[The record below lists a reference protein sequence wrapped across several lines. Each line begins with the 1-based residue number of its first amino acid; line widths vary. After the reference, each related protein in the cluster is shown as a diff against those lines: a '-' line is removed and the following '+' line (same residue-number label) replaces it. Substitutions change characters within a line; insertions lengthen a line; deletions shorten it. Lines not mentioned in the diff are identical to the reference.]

1 MRKSWFFFIL
11 ISPVVTFGQSTGTD
25 TTSRLNW
32 IIIILALLL
41 VAAGVFIT
49 QLAKQISQHKKDA
62 AILLEQQDQIMHS
75 NDEIQKL
82 NKVKDKIF
90 AIISHDLRSPLTS
103 THNLL
108 DLLNQGLISHE
119 EFAPFSKQLQNDVL
133 NTLILTENLL
143 NWSKTLLNGIVPYQR
158 EFKVQPV
165 IDEVIQTLQSLARA
179 KDIMIEN
186 QVKDRSVF
194 SDADMLKMIVRNILS
209 NSIKFTPHGK
219 MIYVKEVVNDNKLL
233 IQIVDEGVG
242 MSQEKVDQ
250 LNHKM
255 AESTRGT
262 DNEKGTGIGMRLV
275 LDMVAALGENITI
288 SSEEG
293 EGTTVTISVPLVSH
307 H

>member
-11 ISPVVTFGQSTGTD
+11 LSPVMTFGQSTGTD
-25 TTSRLNW
+25 TTSRLNL
-32 IIIILALLL
+32 IIIVLALLL
-41 VAAGVFIT
+41 VAAGVYIT
-49 QLAKQISQHKKDA
+49 FLARQISQHKKDA
-62 AILLEQQDQIMHS
+62 AILLEQQDQIMRS

-186 QVKDRSVF
+186 QVKDRNVF
-194 SDADMLKMIVRNILS
+194 SDADMLKMIVRNVLS
-209 NSIKFTPHGK
+209 NAIKFTPHGK
-219 MIYVKEVVNDNKLL
+219 MIYVKEVVSDNKLL
-233 IQIVDEGVG
+233 IQIIDEGVG

-275 LDMVAALGENITI
+275 LDMVASLGENITI

-293 EGTTVTISVPLVSH
+293 EGTTVTISVTLVP
-307 H
+307 

>member
-1 MRKSWFFFIL
+1 MRKSWLFIIL
-11 ISPVVTFGQSTGTD
+11 LSPVMAFGHNTGTD
-25 TTSRLNW
+25 VTSRLNW

-41 VAAGVFIT
+41 VAAGVYIT
-49 QLAKQISQHKKDA
+49 FLARQISQHKKDA
-62 AILLEQQDQIMHS
+62 AVLLEQQDQIMRS
-75 NDEIQKL
+75 NEEIQKL

-186 QVKDRSVF
+186 HVKDRSVF
-194 SDADMLKMIVRNILS
+194 TDADMLKMIVRNILS
-209 NSIKFTPHGK
+209 NAIKFTPHGK
-219 MIYVKEVVNDNKLL
+219 MIHIQEFVNDNKLL

-275 LDMVAALGENITI
+275 LDMIAALGETITI

-293 EGTTVTISVPLVSH
+293 EGTTVSISVSLASA
-307 H
+307 

>member
-11 ISPVVTFGQSTGTD
+11 LSPVMTFGQSTGTD
-25 TTSRLNW
+25 TTSRLNL
-32 IIIILALLL
+32 IIIVLALLL
-41 VAAGVFIT
+41 VAAGVYIT
-49 QLAKQISQHKKDA
+49 FLARQISQHKKDA
-62 AILLEQQDQIMHS
+62 AILLEQQDQIMRS

-186 QVKDRSVF
+186 QVKDRNVF
-194 SDADMLKMIVRNILS
+194 SDADMLKMIVRNVLS
-209 NSIKFTPHGK
+209 NAIKFTPHGK
-219 MIYVKEVVNDNKLL
+219 MIYVKEVVSDNKLL
-233 IQIVDEGVG
+233 IQIIDEGVG

-275 LDMVAALGENITI
+275 LDMVASLGENITI

-293 EGTTVTISVPLVSH
+293 EGTTVSISVSLASA
-307 H
+307 

>member
-11 ISPVVTFGQSTGTD
+11 LSPVMTFGQSTGTD
-25 TTSRLNW
+25 TTSRLNL
-32 IIIILALLL
+32 IIIVLALLL
-41 VAAGVFIT
+41 VAAGVYIT
-49 QLAKQISQHKKDA
+49 FLARQISQHKKDA
-62 AILLEQQDQIMHS
+62 AILLEQQDQIMRS

-194 SDADMLKMIVRNILS
+194 SDADMLKMIVRNVLS
-209 NSIKFTPHGK
+209 NAIKFTPHGK
-219 MIYVKEVVNDNKLL
+219 MIYVKEVVSDNKLL

-275 LDMVAALGENITI
+275 LDMIASLGETITI

-293 EGTTVTISVPLVSH
+293 EGTTVTISVTLVP
-307 H
+307 

>member
-1 MRKSWFFFIL
+1 MRKCWLIL
-11 ISPVVTFGQSTGTD
+11 ILLFPVMAFGHNTGTD
-25 TTSRLNW
+25 TSSRLNW
-32 IIIILALLL
+32 IIVILALLL
-41 VAAGVFIT
+41 VAAGFYIIL
-49 QLAKQISQHKKDA
+49 LAKQISQHKKDA
-62 AILLEQQDQIMHS
+62 AILLEQQDQIMRS
-75 NDEIQKL
+75 NEEIQKL

-186 QVKDRSVF
+186 HVKDRSVF
-194 SDADMLKMIVRNILS
+194 TDADMLKMIVRNILS
-209 NSIKFTPHGK
+209 NAIKFTPHGK
-219 MIYVKEVVNDNKLL
+219 MIHIHEFVNNNKLL

-275 LDMVAALGENITI
+275 LDMIAALGETITI

-293 EGTTVTISVPLVSH
+293 EGTTVAISVSLTSA
-307 H
+307 

>member
-1 MRKSWFFFIL
+1 MA
-11 ISPVVTFGQSTGTD
+11 FGHNTGTD
-25 TTSRLNW
+25 TSSRLNW
-32 IIIILALLL
+32 IIVILALLL
-41 VAAGVFIT
+41 VAAGFYIT
-49 QLAKQISQHKKDA
+49 LLAKQISQHKKDA
-62 AILLEQQDQIMHS
+62 AILLEQQDQIMRS
-75 NDEIQKL
+75 NEEIQKL

-186 QVKDRSVF
+186 HVKDRSVF
-194 SDADMLKMIVRNILS
+194 TDADMLKMIVRNILS
-209 NSIKFTPHGK
+209 NAIKFTPHGK
-219 MIYVKEVVNDNKLL
+219 MIHIHEFVNNNKLL

-275 LDMVAALGENITI
+275 LDMIAALGETITI

-293 EGTTVTISVPLVSH
+293 EGTTVAISVSLTSA
-307 H
+307 

>member
-1 MRKSWFFFIL
+1 MRTSWFFFIL
-11 ISPVVTFGQSTGTD
+11 LSPVMAFGQSTGTD

-41 VAAGVFIT
+41 VAAGVYIT
-49 QLAKQISQHKKDA
+49 FLARQISQHKKDA
-62 AILLEQQDQIMHS
+62 AILLEQQDQIMRS

-158 EFKVQPV
+158 ECKVQPV

-186 QVKDRSVF
+186 HVKDRTVF
-194 SDADMLKMIVRNILS
+194 TDADMLKMIIRNILS
-209 NSIKFTPHGK
+209 NAIKFTPHGR
-219 MIYVKEVVNDNKLL
+219 MIHVQEIVNDQKLL

-275 LDMVAALGENITI
+275 LDMIAALGETITI

-293 EGTTVTISVPLVSH
+293 AGTTVTITVPIVA
-307 H
+307 